1 MNVISHNDF
10 PLRQQSIGNSLPQIT
25 VFERMVCFLKVNYFK
40 GHLFILTLLV
50 FITSNHGISQSI
62 DMTLGAWR
70 HHLPSNSVISLAEA
84 PHAIYAATSFGIIEY
99 NRTDN
104 SVSKIDKVSGLTGF
118 GITVISYSHQE
129 NLLLIGYHDGQIDIL
144 QDGRVISVPDIRQSG
159 IFGSKRVN
167 NILFSD
173 QRAYLSCDFGI
184 VVFDLEKFVIL
195 DTWFIGPEGSITR
208 VHDLLKT
215 DNYFYAATDAGML
228 KAPVGGLN
236 LADFRFWNQLS
247 GLPVVTGQ
255 YNHIAKFDDK
265 IFVNFSG
272 HQSDTLYYLYND
284 RWNVFNPFESS
295 GFFAP
300 KVHIY
305 ANYNRLIVSASNRID
320 IFSESLEHL
329 SSIVVYAN
337 DWAAPQAAM
346 LDSEGALW
354 IADARQGLI
363 RELAD
368 RTFESIILRGPA
380 SAESFRI
387 AHAEGK
393 LWLAPGAIIG
403 GWQPTWNDRGIFLF
417 EGGRWSQFHRWQY
430 PQTNVIHG
438 VRDILHITPHIRNPN
453 RAFASA
459 WAGGLIELDK
469 EGGIVTVFNET
480 NSTLQRRS
488 GVGDVIRIGGTAWD
502 SKGNLWVS
510 NSDADHFLSVMR
522 HDGTWMSF
530 PHNGLITGS
539 ETLGP
544 LIIDNNDQKWVTMP
558 RGGGLIVFREH
569 NINNN
574 NSFDIRKLTTQ
585 VGNGSLP
592 NSTVLSLAKDHDGHI
607 WVGTAEGVV
616 VFYSTHL
623 ALRGGSFDAQPII
636 VMQDGFAAEL
646 FENEAINSIF
656 VDGSNKKWFGTRSS
670 GAFLMTPD
678 ARETILHFN
687 TTNSPLP
694 SNNILDISVEPH
706 TGEVFF
712 ATDMGLVSFRGF
724 ATRGQPSHTNVEVFP
739 NPVRPGYQG
748 YIAVRGLVTN
758 ARVKITDIAG
768 NLIYDTYAQG
778 GQMVWSGTD
787 LFGKRP
793 ASGVYLVFSTN
804 ADGSETMV
812 AKILFMN

>member
-1 MNVISHNDF
+1 MNVISSDTF
-10 PLRQQSIGNSLPQIT
+10 LLRKPSIGNSLPQIT
-25 VFERMVCFLKVNYFK
+25 VLERLGCFLKVNYFIVQ
-40 GHLFILTLLV
+40 LFISILLV
-50 FITSNHGISQSI
+50 FITANHGLSQSI

-70 HHLPSNSVISLAEA
+70 HHLPSNSVISLSEA
-84 PHAIYAATSFGIIEY
+84 PHAIYAATPFGIIEY

-104 SVSKIDKVSGLTGF
+104 SVRKIDKVSGLTGF
-118 GITVISYSHQE
+118 GISVIKYSPE
-129 NLLLIGYHDGQIDIL
+129 EDLLLIGYQDGQIDIL
-144 QDGRVISVPDIRQSG
+144 QNGRVTSVPDIRQSA

-173 QRAYLSCDFGI
+173 RRAYLSCDFGI
-184 VVFDLEKFVIL
+184 VMFDLEKFVIL

-215 DNYFYAATDAGML
+215 DNYFYAATDAGIL
-228 KAPVGGLN
+228 KAPVGGRN
-236 LADFRFWNQLS
+236 LADFRFWNQVRE
-247 GLPVVTGQ
+247 LPVVAGR

-272 HQSDTLYYLYND
+272 QQTDTLYYFHND
-284 RWNVFNPFESS
+284 RWNVFNPFGNS

-300 KVHIY
+300 KVNIY
-305 ANYNRLIVSASNRID
+305 VNDNRLIVSANNRID
-320 IFSESLEHL
+320 IFSESLAHL

-337 DWAAPQAAM
+337 DWAAPRAAM
-346 LDSEGALW
+346 LDNEGALW
-354 IADARQGLI
+354 IADSRQGLI

-368 RTFESIILRGPA
+368 RTFESIVLNGPA
-380 SAESFRI
+380 SSESFRI
-387 AHAEGK
+387 AHAAGK

-417 EGGRWSQFHRWQY
+417 EEGSWSQFWRWQY
-430 PQTNVIHG
+430 PQTDIIHG

-459 WAGGLIELDK
+459 WAGGLIEVDK
-469 EGGIVTVFNET
+469 DEGIVTVFDET
-480 NSTLQRRS
+480 NSTLQRRA
-488 GVGDVIRIGGTAWD
+488 GVGDVIRIGGSAWD
-502 SKGNLWVS
+502 SRGNLWVS
-510 NSDADHFLSVMR
+510 NSDADHFLSVLR

-530 PHNGLITGS
+530 PHNGLIVSG

-544 LIIDNNDQKWVTMP
+544 LIVDDYDQKWVSLP

-585 VGNGSLP
+585 TGNGALP
-592 NSTVLSLAKDHDGHI
+592 NTSVLSLAKDHNGHI

-616 VFYSTHL
+616 VFYSPQM
-623 ALRGGSFDAQPII
+623 ALRGGPFDAQPIV
-636 VMQDGFAAEL
+636 VMQDGFTAWL

-670 GAFLMTPD
+670 GAFLMSPD

-687 TTNSPLP
+687 TANSPLP

-758 ARVKITDIAG
+758 ARVKITDISG

-793 ASGVYLVFSTN
+793 ASGVYLVFTTN